1 MKPLVPPTIHMNGTS
16 KDELLNQL
24 VAVVSALDA
33 ALAAINAAAPN
44 GRDYYPQGPEAFR
57 EAQAAFEERVL
68 AVRRVH
74 TDFSNLAW
82 DIA

>member
-1 MKPLVPPTIHMNGTS
+1 MRPLLKPSIHLNGTS
-16 KDELLNQL
+16 KGELLDQL
-24 VAVVSALDA
+24 QTVVTALEA

-44 GRDYYPQGPEAFR
+44 GRDFYPQGPEALTEALAAFAER
-57 EAQAAFEERVL
+57 AQAVKQ
-68 AVRRVH
+68 VH

>member
-1 MKPLVPPTIHMNGTS
+1 MMPLLPPTIHLNGTS

-24 VAVVSALDA
+24 EAVVSALDA

-44 GRDYYPQGPEAFR
+44 GRDFYPQGPEALTK
-57 EAQAAFEERVL
+57 AQAAFDERVL
-68 AVRRVH
+68 ALRRVH